1 MIKKRVGKMNKSIEI
16 TKKTI
21 EFVKELVLAVLMAL
35 LFTVFIISHNKIPSP
50 SMVDTINE
58 GDHILTNMLPFYYRD
73 PHKGE
78 IVVFKQG
85 DESWIKRVIGEPGDV
100 IEIQEGN
107 VYVNGEL
114 IDESLYIENPG
125 ISQPIQSMSVPF
137 PYEVP
142 EGHYF
147 LMGDNRQQSHD
158 SRYIGAIKRENI
170 YGKGW
175 IKIYPFNHVGIL
187 K

>member
-1 MIKKRVGKMNKSIEI
+1 MVKHVEV
-16 TKKTI
+16 TKKTV
-21 EFVKELVLAVLMAL
+21 EFLKELVLAVLMAL

-58 GDHILTNMLPFYYRD
+58 GDHILTNMLPYYHRD
-73 PHKGE
+73 PHRGE

-85 DESWIKRVIGEPGDV
+85 SENWIKRVIGEPGDT
-100 IEIQEGN
+100 IDILEGY
-107 VYVNGEL
+107 VYVNGVKLE
-114 IDESLYIENPG
+114 ESDYVAQEGVSAPNPNY
-125 ISQPIQSMSVPF
+125 MSLVF

-147 LMGDNRQQSHD
+147 LMGDNRQYSHD
-158 SRYIGAIKRENI
+158 SRYIGPIKRENI

-175 IKIYPFNHVGIL
+175 IKIYPFNQLGL
-187 K
+187 LN

>member
-1 MIKKRVGKMNKSIEI
+1 MGKNIEI
-16 TKKTI
+16 TKKSI
-21 EFVKELVLAVLMAL
+21 EFIKELILAVLMAL

-58 GDHILTNMLPFYYRD
+58 GDHILTSMLPYYYRD
-73 PHKGE
+73 PHRGE

-85 DESWIKRVIGEPGDV
+85 DENWIKRVIGEPGDT
-100 IEIQEGN
+100 IDILEGN
-107 VYVNGEL
+107 VYVNG
-114 IDESLYIENPG
+114 IKVDESNYVSEEGASEPTPFLTS
-125 ISQPIQSMSVPF
+125 ISF

-142 EGHYF
+142 SEHYF

-158 SRYIGAIKRENI
+158 SRYLGAISRENI

-175 IKIYPFNHVGIL
+175 IKVYPFNHVGL
-187 K
+187 LN